1 MRLITY
7 TLLIIFILSSL
18 DMPAQSVRIMPMGN
32 SITYDHN
39 SLDDS
44 NPRPIGDRIS
54 YRYKLYQLLTNEGL
68 DFDLVGS
75 EDAGNN
81 YFQNSQFDD
90 NAGFPGIESWEL
102 ADLINTGY
110 NNYSHQY
117 VSPGPYLNY
126 YPTDIILLHI
136 GTNNLITSA
145 YQVEDILD
153 NIRYHDNDVIILVA
167 RIVNRKSYHPET
179 TTFNNNVE
187 LMVNSRGDNRI
198 RMVNIETGAGINY
211 AVDMIDNLHP
221 NQAGYDKI
229 AVKWFDEI
237 LKLNKAPVISFIP
250 DQQISKGETFPDLN
264 LDQYVSDEEDPDFK
278 LVWTYEK
285 SPDSRLTIS
294 IDASRILH
302 ITPDPDWSGIET
314 VKLRVKDTG
323 SGAFIQHDST
333 EVVFQVEH
341 VNSPPEI
348 ISTPNTNIMQ
358 GDSYLYTIIAN
369 DVDEDSLIY
378 AIQERPSWLNF
389 NASLHTLNGV
399 PEHSDVGVHHVILSV
414 SDGTESVEQEFQI
427 HVEDANDPPVVTS
440 QSSVEVY
447 QDDFLNFQIKANDL
461 DGDYL
466 IYSVLNKPAWLS
478 FSSTLHILSGKPTN
492 DEVGIYDLTVKVS
505 DGIVDVY
512 EPLQIIVVNVND
524 LPVITSAP
532 QTTVEIGESYIY
544 RITASD
550 IDADDILTFSILAK
564 PEWLNFT
571 TSSTDALLYGKPSDS
586 DFGSSL
592 VIIEVSDG
600 YDDVVQAFNL
610 KVIFA
615 TGEDQIK
622 QNMIQRV
629 YPNPA
634 TTLIHFDLNGLERAT
649 IYIYDNTGILYSV
662 HNVEDNHIKGIDISD
677 LPSGFYIYKVY
688 RNGIE
693 NVGKFI
699 KR

>member
-1 MRLITY
+1 M
-7 TLLIIFILSSL
+7 SSF
-18 DMPAQSVRIMPMGN
+18 DTSAQSVRIMPMGN

-39 SLDDS
+39 SFDDS

-54 YRYKLYQLLTNEGL
+54 YRYKLYQLLTNAGL

-145 YQVEDILD
+145 QQVEDILD

-167 RIVNRKSYHPET
+167 RIINRKSYHSET

-187 LMVNSRGDNRI
+187 LMVNSRGDNRTRI
-198 RMVNIETGAGINY
+198 VNIETGAGINY
-211 AVDMIDNLHP
+211 AADMIDNLHP
-221 NQAGYDKI
+221 NQVGYDKI
-229 AVKWFDEI
+229 ALKWFDEI
-237 LKLNKAPVISFIP
+237 LKLNKAPVISYIP
-250 DQQISKGETFPDLN
+250 DQQISKGETFPNLN

-278 LVWTYEK
+278 LIWTYEK
-285 SPDSRLTIS
+285 APDSRLTIS

-302 ITPDPDWSGIET
+302 ITPDPDWSGMET
-314 VKLRVKDTG
+314 VKLKVKDTG
-323 SGAFIQHDST
+323 SGAFVQYDST

-341 VNSPPEI
+341 LNSPPEI
-348 ISTPNTNIMQ
+348 VSTPLTNILQ
-358 GDSYLYTIIAN
+358 GDSYLYTLIAN
-369 DVDEDSLIY
+369 DVDDDSLIY
-378 AIQERPSWLNF
+378 TIQERPEWLNF
-389 NASLHTLNGV
+389 DAFSHTLFGV
-399 PEHSDVGVHHVILSV
+399 PEHSDVGVHHVILRV
-414 SDGTESVEQEFQI
+414 SDGTESVDQEFQI
-427 HVEDANDPPVVTS
+427 NVEDANDPPVVTS
-440 QSSVEVY
+440 PSSLEVY
-447 QDDFLNFQIKANDL
+447 QDDLCNFQIEASDL

-466 IYSVLNKPAWLS
+466 SYSIMNKPVWLS
-478 FSSTLHILSGKPTN
+478 FNSALHTLSGKPTN
-492 DEVGIYDLTVKVS
+492 EEVGEYDLTVKVS
-505 DGIVDVY
+505 DGIIDVY
-512 EPLQIIVVNVND
+512 DPLQIIVLNIND
-524 LPVITSAP
+524 LPVITSTP
-532 QTTVEIGESYIY
+532 RTTVGVGESYIY
-544 RITASD
+544 CITAED

-564 PEWLNFT
+564 PDWLKFT
-571 TSSTDALLYGKPSDS
+571 TSSTDALLYGKTSAS
-586 DFGSSL
+586 DFGSHL

-600 YDDVVQAFNL
+600 YDEVVQAFNL
-610 KVIFA
+610 EVSYA
-615 TGEDQIK
+615 NGEDHIK
-622 QNMIQRV
+622 NNIIQRI

-634 TTLIHFDLNGLERAT
+634 TTRIHFDLIGSESAT
-649 IYIYDNTGILYSV
+649 IHIYDNTGILQSV
-662 HNVEDNHIKGIDISD
+662 HNIEGDQNREINILD

-688 RNGIE
+688 SNGIE